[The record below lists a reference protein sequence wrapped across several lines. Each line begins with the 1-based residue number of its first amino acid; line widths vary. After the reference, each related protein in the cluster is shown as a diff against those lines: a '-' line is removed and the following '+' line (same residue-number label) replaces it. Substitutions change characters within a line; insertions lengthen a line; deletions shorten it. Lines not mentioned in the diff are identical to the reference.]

1 MTSLHSLLG
10 LPGVVVFF
18 AGMISL
24 VYYLLF
30 RMLRRLN
37 GYILIAVAMTLL
49 TITSSMLH
57 WLARPHIFSLLFMV
71 VWYDLLDSYQYRGIN
86 RLCLFPFL
94 MLLWVNLHGGFIIGF
109 VLLGIYSV
117 GNLWLSRFGAMEER
131 ETARCRWRYLLMI
144 TLFCLAASL
153 VNPFGYN
160 ILLFPFSL
168 VSNRYMMDNVMEFL
182 SPNFHEI
189 AVTPFRLLLL
199 LTLGLWAFSRRRPTI
214 IEVSL
219 LLLFLN
225 LSLYSVRYIPLFT
238 LIAAPIVAR
247 VADRLL
253 DENSCRF
260 AAWLRRK
267 DAGIAEIDGQA
278 RGFIWP
284 IIITLIIV
292 PYFLQSGASL
302 GFDEKLKPVAAV
314 EFMKREQIP
323 GNMFNNDEF
332 GDYIIYAAW
341 PQYHVFVDGRLDMY
355 GSDLMKEYNK
365 VVKFDADWESVMK
378 KYDMNWII
386 YDADSPLCRYL
397 LIRNDWRLI
406 YADKVADIFVRNIP
420 LYGPLIR
427 KYPAVKPVSSVPTPL

>member
-1 MTSLHSLLG
+1 M
-10 LPGVVVFF
+10 
-18 AGMISL
+18 
-24 VYYLLF
+24 
-30 RMLRRLN
+30 
-37 GYILIAVAMTLL
+37 
-49 TITSSMLH
+49 
-57 WLARPHIFSLLFMV
+57 
-71 VWYDLLDSYQYRGIN
+71 
-86 RLCLFPFL
+86 
-94 MLLWVNLHGGFIIGF
+94 
-109 VLLGIYSV
+109 
-117 GNLWLSRFGAMEER
+117 
-131 ETARCRWRYLLMI
+131 
-144 TLFCLAASL
+144 CLAVPMKL
-153 VNPFGYN
+153 VERQEA
-160 ILLFPFSL
+160 L
-168 VSNRYMMDNVMEFL
+168 
-182 SPNFHEI
+182 
-189 AVTPFRLLLL
+189 
-199 LTLGLWAFSRRRPTI
+199 
-214 IEVSL
+214 
-219 LLLFLN
+219 
-225 LSLYSVRYIPLFT
+225 
-238 LIAAPIVAR
+238 
-247 VADRLL
+247 
-253 DENSCRF
+253 
-260 AAWLRRK
+260 
-267 DAGIAEIDGQA
+267 GIAEIDGQA

-406 YADKVADIFVRNIP
+406 YADKVADVFVRNIP